1 MDNENKPIMETEP
14 FDYKDDNGDM
24 KMKLNR
30 SNDDNKKKIIMY
42 VVIGVV
48 VLILILVMIY
58 IVLGNKKIPEPTTA
72 FIPYNVAP
80 PKLNFA
86 FSVSELIVFPLS
98 NRSYHLTLVL
108 LI

>member
-14 FDYKDDNGDM
+14 FDYKEDNSDM

-48 VLILILVMIY
+48 VLILILVMK
-58 IVLGNKKIPEPTTA
+58 VVMMVTK
-72 FIPYNVAP
+72 
-80 PKLNFA
+80 
-86 FSVSELIVFPLS
+86 
-98 NRSYHLTLVL
+98 
-108 LI
+108 